1 MSSNSTRSDFAPIDN
16 HIDRLGLER
25 TAHMAQALADA
36 ARNVTLAAG
45 RAWKRLGA
53 GLERGYS
60 AELDRRAV
68 EADAFLRRS
77 APRY

>member
-1 MSSNSTRSDFAPIDN
+1 MSSRDIRSEFAPIQD
-16 HIDRLGLER
+16 HIARFGLER
-25 TAHMAQALADA
+25 TVRIAQAAASAVRSAMLA
-36 ARNVTLAAG
+36 VG
-45 RAWKRLGA
+45 RAWTSLGA
-53 GLERGYS
+53 AMERGYS

>member
-1 MSSNSTRSDFAPIDN
+1 MSSRDTRSGFAPIQE
-16 HIDRLGLER
+16 HIARFGLEH
-25 TAHMAQALADA
+25 TARLAEAVADA
-36 ARNVTLAAG
+36 ARNATLAA
-45 RAWKRLGA
+45 RHAWKRLGA
-53 GLERGYS
+53 AMERGYA

>member
-1 MSSNSTRSDFAPIDN
+1 MSTPKTASDFAPIQQ
-16 HIDRLGLER
+16 HIARFRLER
-25 TAHMAQALADA
+25 MAAIAQDLADA
-36 ARNVTLAAG
+36 ARAATLAIG

-53 GLERGYS
+53 AMERGYC